1 MIAIM
6 IVICD
11 NNHYTPDQNHGYHN
25 HNRDYD
31 HDYNQNITMA
41 VTSSVSLQCSLQRY
55 CYHVL

>member
-41 VTSSVSLQCSLQRY
+41 VTSSVSLATILLSRALSKR
-55 CYHVL
+55 